1 MPCAPIDSVWRSF
14 ATFRRMSQLLGF
26 TLDSILQIFGFT
38 YVDPDHKYPTGYQ
51 LNCVHGQSTRD
62 GGQIS
67 ERQETMNTLST
78 DGRRTVKPFW
88 PPMAAGIALGLA
100 LLFTFLITG
109 HGLGASGAAT
119 DVVAGTGLAV
129 APAATQAN
137 LYLASKVADGNPI
150 GSWMTWEVLGL
161 FIGALVAAFMA
172 GRFHAARWRAQC
184 GRLRPHR
191 SRAGRRLAGRLRR
204 KGGRRL
210 HQRAGPVGCS
220 GPGHCRVCVP
230 GPVFRDRPDRQPH
243 RSRSLRCWT
252 FISPCI
258 PPAPCPA

>member
-1 MPCAPIDSVWRSF
+1 
-14 ATFRRMSQLLGF
+14 MSQLLGF
-26 TLDSILQIFGFT
+26 TLDAILQIFGFT
-38 YVDPDHKYPTGYQ
+38 YIDLDHKYPTGYQ
-51 LNCVHGQSTRD
+51 LNCVHGRSMRD
-62 GGQIS
+62 DGQIS
-67 ERQETMNTLST
+67 ERQKTMNTLST

-161 FIGALVAAFMA
+161 FIGALVAPSWPGDSACNSMA
-172 GRFHAARWRAQC
+172 PAVWAPRHGWCARWPAACWPASALAWRAAA
-184 GRLRPHR
+184 P
-191 SRAGRRLAGRLRR
+191 AGW
-204 KGGRRL
+204 
-210 HQRAGPVGCS
+210 V
-220 GPGHCRVCVP
+220 CRV
-230 GPVFRDRPDRQPH
+230 RRPWALPRLCSWPCF
-243 RSRSLRCWT
+243 SR
-252 FISPCI
+252 
-258 PPAPCPA
+258 PA